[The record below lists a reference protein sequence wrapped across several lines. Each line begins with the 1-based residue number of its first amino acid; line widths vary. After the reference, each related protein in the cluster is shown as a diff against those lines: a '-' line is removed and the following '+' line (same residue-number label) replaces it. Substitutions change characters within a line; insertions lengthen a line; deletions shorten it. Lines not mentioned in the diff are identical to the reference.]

1 MDDLLLK
8 ISVVILSA
16 LVFLLSLYSLNFFQ
30 FIVTKKKQHEG
41 ATVVEPP
48 GTTGW
53 PIIGETLDFGRAN
66 LKGFPEKFFYD
77 RVRKYSS
84 KVFKTSLIGETVT
97 VLSGAAG
104 NKFLFS
110 NEYKLVTIWWPR
122 AIQKIVPITEG
133 VTSPLGI
140 QASKNLRQKIYPL
153 ILKRDAL
160 RKYVDMM
167 DSLTRKHFDT
177 HWDNKEEVIAYPL
190 VQLYTFSMACWFLLS
205 IDDEAHVHE
214 LLKPFNVVV
223 DGFASLPINLPGTP
237 LNRGIKASKF
247 IRNEFEKIIK
257 QRMDQMHLFEEDQE
271 KETKLES
278 SESSSASQ
286 VPQPPAQDMLSQMIL
301 FSDNNPE
308 YDEPNVTTDD
318 NDIQKTKKF
327 MSATYIADLILCL
340 MAAGYHTSSTVITV
354 LMKYLADFP
363 DVLDGVL
370 QEHNEIAKSK
380 ESGELLNLDDIYKMK
395 YSWNVIC
402 EALRLAPPFQGGFTE
417 ALTDFTYAG
426 YVIPKGRKLYWTGIS
441 AHMNPE
447 NFPDPEKFDPSRFQ
461 GKGPAP
467 YTFVPFG
474 GGAGMCPGHEYAR
487 VEILVFLHHFVRRY
501 KWEKLIPGNINERLK
516 LNPYPLPPKGF
527 PIRLQPRTT

>member
-8 ISVVILSA
+8 IYMVLLSA
-16 LVFLLSLYSLNFFQ
+16 LVFLLSLYSLKFFQ
-30 FIVTKKKQHEG
+30 SILIKTKQHEG
-41 ATVVEPP
+41 TTAVEPP

-97 VLSGAAG
+97 VLDGPAG

-122 AIQKIVPITEG
+122 AIQKIIPITEG
-133 VTSPLGI
+133 VASPSGI

-177 HWDNKEEVIAYPL
+177 HWDNKEEVIVYPL
-190 VQLYTFSMACWFLLS
+190 VQIYTFSMACWFLLS
-205 IDDEAHVHE
+205 VDDECLVHE

-247 IRNEFEKIIK
+247 IRNEFEKIVK
-257 QRMDQMHLFEEDQE
+257 QRMNQMHLFGEGEE
-271 KETKLES
+271 KETIL
-278 SESSSASQ
+278 
-286 VPQPPAQDMLSQMIL
+286 PQPPAKDMLSQMIM

-308 YDEPNVTTDD
+308 DDEANVTDD
-318 NDIQKTKKF
+318 HNNQNKKKF

-340 MAAGYHTSSTVITV
+340 MAAGYHTTSTVITV
-354 LMKYLADFP
+354 LMKFLADFP
-363 DVLDGVL
+363 DVLNGVL
-370 QEHNEIAKSK
+370 LEQNEVAKTK
-380 ESGELLNLDDIYKMK
+380 APGELLNLDDIYKMK

-402 EALRLAPPFQGGFTE
+402 EVLRLAPPFQGGFTE

-426 YVIPKGRKLYWTGIS
+426 YFIPKGRKLYWTGIS
-441 AHMNPE
+441 SHMNPE

-467 YTFVPFG
+467 YTFIPFG
-474 GGAGMCPGHEYAR
+474 GGAGMCPGYEYAR
-487 VEILVFLHHFVRRY
+487 VEILVFLHHVVRRY

-516 LNPYPLPPKGF
+516 VNPYPLPPKGF